1 MVKRGKHELKA
12 LIVMTPCLIGVT
24 NPHASDERTAKHSE
38 RFIFEVRPP
47 KPRYDER
54 GKPSS
59 PGIKIRPPK
68 VRFTCVCMNNWFFSM
83 KGISSIE
90 K

>member
-1 MVKRGKHELKA
+1 MVRRGKQELKA

-24 NPHASDERTAKHSE
+24 NPHASDDITAKHSE
-38 RFIFEVRPP
+38 TFIVEVRPP

-68 VRFTCVCMNNWFFSM
+68 VRFTCVRIVELF
-83 KGISSIE
+83 IDQD
-90 K
+90 

>member
-1 MVKRGKHELKA
+1 MVRRGKQELEA

-24 NPHASDERTAKHSE
+24 NPHASDEITAKHRE
-38 RFIFEVRPP
+38 TFIVEVRLI

-54 GKPSS
+54 VPPSS

-68 VRFTCVCMNNWFFSM
+68 VRFTCVRIVDLF
-83 KGISSIE
+83 IDE
-90 K
+90 D